1 EFDRGEDMP
10 VRIEDD
16 SGRLRQIVV
25 NLIGNAIKFT
35 DRGGVSVTLTGA
47 READG
52 FWRLTIAVADT
63 GIGMD
68 DATLKQLFSPFF
80 QADASSTRKRGGTG
94 LGLAI
99 CKRLTEAMGGG
110 ISAESAPGVGSVFRF
125 WVRVP
130 EI

>member
-1 EFDRGEDMP
+1 
-10 VRIEDD
+10 
-16 SGRLRQIVV
+16 LRQIVV

-35 DRGGVSVTLTGA
+35 DRGGVSVTLTGERDA
-47 READG
+47 EG
-52 FWRLTIAVADT
+52 FWRLTVAVADT

-68 DATLKQLFSPFF
+68 DATRTQLFQPFF

-99 CKRLTEAMGGG
+99 CRRLTEAMGGG
-110 ISAESAPGVGSVFRF
+110 ISAESVPGVGSVFRF

-130 EI
+130 EL